1 MAINNGQNA
10 GLLAV
15 RILGVAIPHLITD
28 TEAFAR
34 GLEQQ
39 VLEKADK
46 LEGKGYE
53 HYVVKK

>member
-1 MAINNGQNA
+1 M
-10 GLLAV
+10 LAV

-39 VLEKADK
+39 VLEKANK
-46 LEGKGYE
+46 LEGEGYE